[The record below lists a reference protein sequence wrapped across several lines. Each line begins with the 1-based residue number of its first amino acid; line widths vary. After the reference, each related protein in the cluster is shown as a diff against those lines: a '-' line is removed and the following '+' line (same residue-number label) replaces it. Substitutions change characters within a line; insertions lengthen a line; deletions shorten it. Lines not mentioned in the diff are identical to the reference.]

1 MGMYPGGNVIKI
13 TPTIVA
19 DDNADNDVA
28 FNWVELKGV
37 SASKGIATKLQSIA
51 MYDADD
57 SAAGIEFIFCRGS
70 YSISGGTSAPTTA
83 QNLQDGAAGSAAV
96 DMTGAEGQAIQVCG
110 SLNVAKSAAKG
121 DFIGSYVVTSNN
133 INFIMQPNPD
143 STSLFVAGVWRDDP
157 ATTGGTDTLDVYLG
171 FENLS

>member
-37 SASKGIATKLQSIA
+37 SASKGIATKLQSIS

-57 SAAGIEFIFCRGS
+57 SAAGIEFVFCRGS
-70 YSISGGTSAPTTA
+70 YSGGGTSAPTTA

-110 SLNVAKSAAKG
+110 SVNVAKSAAKG
-121 DFIGSYVVTSNN
+121 DLIGSYIITLADLGL
-133 INFIMQPNPD
+133 IMQPNPD

-157 ATTGGTDTLDVYLG
+157 ATTGSTDTLDVYLG

>member
-28 FNWVELKGV
+28 FNWVELK
-37 SASKGIATKLQSIA
+37 SASISKGIATKLQSIS

-57 SAAGIEFIFCRGS
+57 SASGLEFVFCRGS
-70 YSISGGTSAPTTA
+70 FTGGVTSAPTTA
-83 QNLQDGAAGSAAV
+83 QNLQDGAAGSAVV
-96 DMTGAEGQAIQVCG
+96 DMDGDEGQAIQVCA
-110 SLNVAKSAAKG
+110 SVLVAKSSAKG
-121 DFIGSYVVTSNN
+121 DLVSSYIITSSDLNL
-133 INFIMQPNPD
+133 IMQPNPD
-143 STSLFVAGVWRDDP
+143 STSLFVAAIWRDDP
-157 ATTGGTDTLDVYLG
+157 DSTGGTDTLDCYFG